1 MTFLMPSDRFI
12 SIPGSLNF
20 RDFGGYR
27 TETGGQ
33 LVKGKL
39 FRCGM
44 LTDLKG
50 EALKQF
56 SELDIG
62 VICDLRREDEAALY
76 PSPTHSAFDCIQNI
90 PIAPGTSSDLRTSMM
105 EGFPKPE
112 DQVAFM
118 TEITKEIARDH
129 LDAYR
134 RVLRCL
140 IETDQGGFL
149 IHCMVGKDRTGFGVA
164 MIQLM
169 LGVSRKLVMEDYLLT
184 NQATELMTRTRS
196 RMAEQNQP
204 INDATLEI
212 IAKVKRVY
220 LEAALLEVDAE
231 YGGIAGY
238 LEAIGLTSPEH
249 DELLKR
255 WVTFA

>member
-1 MTFLMPSDRFI
+1 
-12 SIPGSLNF
+12 
-20 RDFGGYR
+20 
-27 TETGGQ
+27 
-33 LVKGKL
+33 
-39 FRCGM
+39 
-44 LTDLKG
+44 
-50 EALKQF
+50 
-56 SELDIG
+56 
-62 VICDLRREDEAALY
+62 
-76 PSPTHSAFDCIQNI
+76 
-90 PIAPGTSSDLRTSMM
+90 
-105 EGFPKPE
+105 
-112 DQVAFM
+112 
-118 TEITKEIARDH
+118 
-129 LDAYR
+129 
-134 RVLRCL
+134 
-140 IETDQGGFL
+140 
-149 IHCMVGKDRTGFGVA
+149 
-164 MIQLM
+164 
-169 LGVSRKLVMEDYLLT
+169 MEDYLLT